1 MQISSSTNSQ
11 AVQQNSAAQANSK
24 ARAAY
29 QDMRPKDD
37 LNAGIVATMDV
48 NISAGKDAQGLV
60 WRAALDKINELLAGE
75 TGENVLQKAADE
87 QDNSAEATAK
97 RILDGATAFYDAYAK
112 QHPDKDPE
120 TLAKD
125 FTELVRGGFEKGF
138 NEAKDILK
146 GLKVLEGDVES
157 GIQKTYDLVS
167 KGFDDFLKSK
177 LDALKQD
184 KEKTPETAQAA

>member
-37 LNAGIVATMDV
+37 LNAGIVATLDV

>member
-60 WRAALDKINELLAGE
+60 WRAALDKINELLAGG

-112 QHPDKDPE
+112 QHPDKDLE

-177 LDALKQD
+177 QDALKQD

>member
-37 LNAGIVATMDV
+37 LNAGIVATLDV
-48 NISAGKDAQGLV
+48 NISAGNDAQGLV
-60 WRAALDKINELLAGE
+60 WRAALDKINELLAGG

-167 KGFDDFLKSK
+167 KGFDDFLKNK